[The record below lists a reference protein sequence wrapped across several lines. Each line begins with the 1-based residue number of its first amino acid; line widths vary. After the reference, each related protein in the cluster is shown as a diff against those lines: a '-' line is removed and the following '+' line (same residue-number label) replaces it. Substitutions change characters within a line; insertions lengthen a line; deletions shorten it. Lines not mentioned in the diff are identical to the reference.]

1 MNVKRTFRLR
11 ELCVASPLGMS
22 RHFKSYAS
30 GEHNAWHVSQL
41 TTSTNRR
48 NLTVCTFTG
57 MQITQLQ
64 CDHTVQQ
71 ASGARRSQASELC
84 TKGVNENGSA
94 GLCDGERP
102 AAVRRNVLCKCVSL
116 QRHAAPVR
124 NNKEEKR
131 KTT

>member
-1 MNVKRTFRLR
+1 M
-11 ELCVASPLGMS
+11 
-22 RHFKSYAS
+22 
-30 GEHNAWHVSQL
+30 
-41 TTSTNRR
+41 TSTNRR

-71 ASGARRSQASELC
+71 ASRARRSQASELC

-102 AAVRRNVLCKCVSL
+102 AAVRRNVLSKCVSL
-116 QRHAAPVR
+116 QRHAVPVR
-124 NNKEEKR
+124 NNKEEKER
-131 KTT
+131 RCERHDYNMMRVLAGQLPLNISSASE